1 VDDKVHIGT
10 IVAVIFVGMA
20 IVVGIFVFINQPPE
34 RTESPQVFLPG
45 VNADGFK
52 AALVDGLNATCRDG
66 DGADDRMW
74 TCSYQDEVAISFY
87 GPRPA
92 EVSAFRVVT
101 DARREVDRRSW
112 LRGYASIISV
122 EVLEWVYNHFG
133 FNETA
138 HVGGVWVQMTHDA
151 TSDGVLISARDISP

>member
-1 VDDKVHIGT
+1 
-10 IVAVIFVGMA
+10 
-20 IVVGIFVFINQPPE
+20 
-34 RTESPQVFLPG
+34 

-52 AALVDGLNATCRDG
+52 ADLVDGLNATCRDG
-66 DGADDRMW
+66 DGVDDRMW
-74 TCSYQDEVAISFY
+74 TCSYQDEVTISFY
-87 GPRPA
+87 GRRPA

-101 DARREVDRRSW
+101 DARREVDRPSW

-122 EVLEWVYNHFG
+122 EVLEWVYDHFG

-138 HVGGVWVQMTHDA
+138 YVGGVWVQMTHDA